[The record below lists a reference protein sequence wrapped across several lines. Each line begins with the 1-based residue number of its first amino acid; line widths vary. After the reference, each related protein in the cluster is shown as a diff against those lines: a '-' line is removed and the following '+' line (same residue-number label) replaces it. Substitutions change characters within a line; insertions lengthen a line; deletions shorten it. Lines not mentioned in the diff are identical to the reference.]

1 MVTFCLIGG
10 KVNKE
15 PMTNKIEA
23 HLIKLSNKSV
33 PKLLYIPFAMPNN
46 EKSNKRFEL
55 ITKGLNLDIHYM
67 SYDELDNFDSLLNDT
82 DILYIGGG
90 ISDDLIDLFKNK
102 NLDKI
107 LIKYL
112 NTNKIYAG
120 SSAGAMLYCKA
131 CMGDKY
137 MYTDNFHNYNYK
149 MVEGLGL
156 LNIGICPHY
165 QNEDLIIYNDEIKKY
180 DYDSFGIEEDTAL
193 IIKDNYYYVIKEEP
207 SVSLY
212 YFNKNDYIMKDLKE
226 GVYYEET
233 SSFRSKGN
241 L

>member
-15 PMTNKIEA
+15 PLTNKIEA
-23 HLIKLSNKSV
+23 HLNKER
-33 PKLLYIPFAMPNN
+33 PKVLYIPFAMPNN

-67 SYDELDNFDSLLNDT
+67 KLNEINDFDSLLNEA

-90 ISDDLIDLFKNK
+90 ISDDLIELFKNN

-112 NTNKIYAG
+112 NSNKIYAG
-120 SSAGAMLYCKA
+120 LSAGAMLYCKA

-149 MVEGLGL
+149 MVEGLGI

-165 QNEDLIIYNDEIKKY
+165 QNEDLIIYNDEIKNY
-180 DYDSFGIEEDTAL
+180 DYDAFGIEEDGAL
-193 IIKDNYYYVIKEEP
+193 IINDKYYYVIKEEP
-207 SVSLY
+207 NISVY
-212 YFNKNDYIMKDLKE
+212 YFNKDNYIMEDLKE
-226 GVYYEET
+226 GINYEKPCR
-233 SSFRSKGN
+233 FRS
-241 L
+241 